1 MERSGGP
8 LWADMAG
15 GLAMLDF
22 ITQANE
28 FCYSQVQYAIKFV
41 ETCNSPS
48 NRQEVLILTYL
59 HTAKTLPTSL
69 HWQQQQKLIELGR
82 ITPRRRLLTVDLRID
97 PSADFFFKSDELK
110 NFRLIFGLAEF
121 TRKIE
126 SSAKLRLNV
135 NNQE

>member
-22 ITQANE
+22 IAQANE
-28 FCYSQVQYAIKFV
+28 FCYSQVQYTIKFV

-59 HTAKTLPTSL
+59 
-69 HWQQQQKLIELGR
+69 
-82 ITPRRRLLTVDLRID
+82 LTHR
-97 PSADFFFKSDELK
+97 
-110 NFRLIFGLAEF
+110 
-121 TRKIE
+121 
-126 SSAKLRLNV
+126 
-135 NNQE
+135 